1 MTKTFL
7 FSAKLL
13 RFCNVKS
20 LTAKH
25 DRRYGSYKVQRVIF
39 PWYCSIVK
47 SLSMVPRRFQK
58 YLDTIHTESKTAL
71 KSHLPF
77 RYLEVSWGFLGGRK
91 LPLEVEPTV
100 SKAWGPSQW
109 SPRGALSVE
118 RIFTLISLTL
128 IFSST
133 HRQVER
139 IFALISLTL
148 MHGSMGPQLKDITSL
163 EPSNGNTIN
172 FLSVRTTSEIFLFF
186 SLDFKIFLQ
195 LYYSIFNGKFIIFS
209 FPNKSVILIW
219 KSHHLLLMF
228 IEISLDSRIRKCKTC
243 KL

>member
-128 IFSST
+128 
-133 HRQVER
+133 
-139 IFALISLTL
+139 

>member
-1 MTKTFL
+1 
-7 FSAKLL
+7 
-13 RFCNVKS
+13 
-20 LTAKH
+20 
-25 DRRYGSYKVQRVIF
+25 
-39 PWYCSIVK
+39 
-47 SLSMVPRRFQK
+47 MVPRRFQK
-58 YLDTIHTESKTAL
+58 YLDTIHTENKTAL

-77 RYLEVSWGFLGGRK
+77 RYLGVSWRFLRGFLGVSWRK
-91 LPLEVEPTV
+91 EVALGSGTHCLQ
-100 SKAWGPSQW
+100 SLRAQSMKSTRCII
-109 SPRGALSVE
+109 SPQL
-118 RIFTLISLTL
+118 TLTL

-139 IFALISLTL
+139 IFTLISLTL

-209 FPNKSVILIW
+209 FPNKSVILI
-219 KSHHLLLMF
+219 
-228 IEISLDSRIRKCKTC
+228 
-243 KL
+243 

>member
-71 KSHLPF
+71 KSHLHLPF

-109 SPRGALSVE
+109 SPRGALLVH
-118 RIFTLISLTL
+118 T
-128 IFSST
+128 T
-133 HRQVER
+133 H
-139 IFALISLTL
+139 T
-148 MHGSMGPQLKDITSL
+148 HTD
-163 EPSNGNTIN
+163 
-172 FLSVRTTSEIFLFF
+172 LFF
-186 SLDFKIFLQ
+186 NPPTSRTNFRTYFTHADAWQHGTPTKRH
-195 LYYSIFNGKFIIFS
+195 YKF
-209 FPNKSVILIW
+209 
-219 KSHHLLLMF
+219 
-228 IEISLDSRIRKCKTC
+228 RTQ
-243 KL
+243 

>member
-7 FSAKLL
+7 VLAKLL

-20 LTAKH
+20 LTAEH

-128 IFSST
+128 
-133 HRQVER
+133 
-139 IFALISLTL
+139 

-195 LYYSIFNGKFIIFS
+195 LYYSIFKGKFIIFS

-243 KL
+243 

>member
-7 FSAKLL
+7 VSAKLL

-39 PWYCSIVK
+39 PWYCSVVK

-118 RIFTLISLTL
+118 RIFT
-128 IFSST
+128 
-133 HRQVER
+133 
-139 IFALISLTL
+139 LISLTL

>member
-109 SPRGALSVE
+109 SPQL
-118 RIFTLISLTL
+118 TLTL

-139 IFALISLTL
+139 IFTLISLTL

-172 FLSVRTTSEIFLFF
+172 FLSLRTTSEIFLFF